1 MLRLKHVPFHANR
14 VTVIGYTIAIGCYV
28 MPVTAFAAD
37 PPRSKALDASGPESS
52 ERKTWT
58 EEVARPSAL
67 GAGLDASQDKPWA
80 NGISN
85 EQQDIAERLFI
96 EGNELFL
103 ESRFKEAAQKYRESL
118 AHWDHPTTHYN
129 YALTMVNLDDPL
141 AAYKHL
147 RETFKYGGAPLAA
160 RFQQEAARHLKTAS
174 RQITELVVLCQ
185 EPGARVTLDGIEIMV
200 APNEH
205 QAVLLPGKHTVSV
218 TKPGYVPRNYQLT
231 LVPGEPVRLTAR
243 IYDERTLTESK
254 RPLPFW
260 LPVAVTG
267 LGATMVGAGVIM
279 GLQSNRLLSRLDDEV
294 KNDPECI
301 DGCRLSTERQSLQ
314 DDGKSYKTWAT
325 ASILAGSVTL
335 VGGSAW
341 IWFNRKRVRVDTPE
355 EYERRLSIAPVVGS
369 NVLGA
374 MATGQF

>member
-1 MLRLKHVPFHANR
+1 MLRPYQVSFHAKH
-14 VTVIGYTIAIGCYV
+14 
-28 MPVTAFAAD
+28 AFAFGFTSAIACYLV
-37 PPRSKALDASGPESS
+37 PTAVFAAEPSRPKALDAAGPESS
-52 ERKTWT
+52 QRKTWT

-80 NGISN
+80 SGVSE
-85 EQQDIAERLFI
+85 EQQDTAERLFI

-118 AHWDHPTTHYN
+118 AQWDHPTTHYN

-147 RETFKYGGAPLAA
+147 RETFKFGGAPLAA

-174 RQITELVVLCQ
+174 RQVTELVVLCQ
-185 EPGARVTLDGIEIMV
+185 EPGARVTLDGIEILV

-205 QAVLLPGKHTVSV
+205 HAVLLPGKHTVSV

-231 LVPGEPVRLTAR
+231 LVPGEPVRLVAR

-294 KNDPECI
+294 KNDPGCI
-301 DGCRLSTERQSLQ
+301 DGCRLSNERQSLQ
-314 DDGKSYKTWAT
+314 DDGKSFKTWA
-325 ASILAGSVTL
+325 AVSIITGSATV